1 MTTASEGGL
10 GPFAQALQA
19 LMVRAVDERSRRLV
33 LSDPDFD
40 GWRLDDAAVLDA
52 LNRFVRLPDRRLVII
67 GHRFDLLTLACPRF
81 VAWRRTWDHA
91 ISAWRPVE
99 DVPELPSVAWAERC
113 SALQLLD
120 RDTWRFRV
128 DDDTATMHRIGDRLD
143 ALAQRSEPAFG
154 ASTLGL

>member
-1 MTTASEGGL
+1 MTTPHEEGI
-10 GPFAQALQA
+10 GPFAHALQV
-19 LMVRAVDERSRRLV
+19 LLVRAVDARSRRLV

-40 GWRLDDAAVLDA
+40 GWRLDDAGVLEA
-52 LNRFVRLPDRRLVII
+52 LNRFVRLPDRRIVII

-99 DVPELPSVAWAERC
+99 DLPALTSVAWAERAA
-113 SALQLLD
+113 ALQLLD
-120 RDTWRFRV
+120 HDTWRFRV

-143 ALAQRSEPAFG
+143 ALTQRCEPAFG